1 MYLRN
6 ISPIRI
12 SHQFG
17 SWFPYIAGFG
27 EILRFAQNDTL
38 KQCVILRGGLCPE
51 ESLRNLEEEKIFL
64 ANVIAAFEKCGL
76 IRLQGRSGRDGKNEK
91 TAPTQAIGSMLAVSR
106 HAKLGIQIKDK

>member
-1 MYLRN
+1 M
-6 ISPIRI
+6 
-12 SHQFG
+12 
-17 SWFPYIAGFG
+17 
-27 EILRFAQNDTL
+27 
-38 KQCVILRGGLCPE
+38 CPE